1 MISVILGPDY
11 ALARTAL
18 RDLRKQRDPSGDS
31 TSFLDGKIVSIRQ
44 VITDI
49 SSLGF
54 FSAGR
59 VVIVEDLI
67 ARLGKQGAKDNGQT
81 PDWPGLFAAVQS
93 ESTLILIDPSLASL
107 PAAVK
112 KALPNDATVQLSKPP
127 RGAELVGWIQREAKK
142 NGAGIDQQA
151 ARDLAMALYPQ
162 SWAQE
167 SRNPAYDRPPD
178 MEMLANEIAKLALA
192 AHPNPITSQ
201 LVQELVPRESDDK
214 LFTFLDAAAAGNV
227 PVAMVE
233 LEKLIHAGEDPGKL
247 LAQLSQSVELG
258 AVMAAA
264 ERRNPESVGKE
275 IGLSNPKRM
284 VSIQRGLQGQGST
297 ALRRVPLAAASDRKM
312 KTGELKE
319 PLDALYD
326 LILSIA
332 TSRRSR

>member
-31 TSFLDGKIVSIRQ
+31 TSFLDGKSVSIRQ

-127 RGAELVGWIQREAKK
+127 RGAELV
-142 NGAGIDQQA
+142 
-151 ARDLAMALYPQ
+151 
-162 SWAQE
+162 
-167 SRNPAYDRPPD
+167 
-178 MEMLANEIAKLALA
+178 
-192 AHPNPITSQ
+192 
-201 LVQELVPRESDDK
+201 
-214 LFTFLDAAAAGNV
+214 
-227 PVAMVE
+227 
-233 LEKLIHAGEDPGKL
+233 
-247 LAQLSQSVELG
+247 
-258 AVMAAA
+258 
-264 ERRNPESVGKE
+264 
-275 IGLSNPKRM
+275 
-284 VSIQRGLQGQGST
+284 
-297 ALRRVPLAAASDRKM
+297 
-312 KTGELKE
+312 
-319 PLDALYD
+319 
-326 LILSIA
+326 
-332 TSRRSR
+332 